1 MAAHKK
7 PVRRDSLSALHAD
20 LLLTAEGLKGGGVR
34 IGRSAGVMHN
44 KFSDAVPHSEVTHH
58 EAVALAHYVREQ
70 TGSLAFVEAECA
82 EFGGIFVPLPEGAV
96 GDDDVLDDYLDVV
109 RQFGELSKEFTDA
122 REDGVVD
129 REEFEA
135 MKVRGRRS
143 VRAILHLLAELESMV
158 REVPP
163 PSRPVVVAEARRA

>member
-1 MAAHKK
+1 MVTHKK

-20 LLLTAEGLKGGGVR
+20 LLMTEDGLKGGGIR

-58 EAVALAHYVREQ
+58 EAIALAQYVREQ

-82 EFGGIFVPLPEGAV
+82 EFGGIFVPLPEGQV
-96 GDDDVLDDYLDVV
+96 GDDDVLDDYLEVV

-129 REEFEA
+129 REEYEA
-135 MKVRGRRS
+135 MNVRGRRS
-143 VRAILHLLAELESMV
+143 VRAIMHLLAELKSMV
-158 REVPP
+158 REVPAAT
-163 PSRPVVVAEARRA
+163 PSLVKVEPRRA